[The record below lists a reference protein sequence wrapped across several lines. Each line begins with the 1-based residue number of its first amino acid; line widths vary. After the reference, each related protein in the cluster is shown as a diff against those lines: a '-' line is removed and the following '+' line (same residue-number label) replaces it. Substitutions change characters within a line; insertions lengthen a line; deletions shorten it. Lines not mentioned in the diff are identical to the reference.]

1 MAFRQRVGEV
11 RVDLQREQIQR
22 IETLRIDNRHIV
34 GGTNGWASKV
44 SACAPANIQC
54 ATFNHVSNWCQQP
67 ALAALFQQLES
78 ITAADNHDLSIF
90 NRGNGIDN
98 AMNTGDRN
106 TQRSENRSRFLCVII
121 PGLRY
126 ASERDKHR

>member
-44 SACAPANIQC
+44 SACTPADIQR
-54 ATFNHVSNWCQQP
+54 ATFYYVGNGCQKP
-67 ALAALFQQLES
+67 AYAAFFQQLES
-78 ITAADNHDLSIF
+78 VAAADNHDLSIF

-106 TQRSENRSRFLCVII
+106 TQRSENRSRFRCVII

>member
-1 MAFRQRVGEV
+1 MVGQA
-11 RVDLQREQIQR
+11 RL
-22 IETLRIDNRHIV
+22 
-34 GGTNGWASKV
+34 
-44 SACAPANIQC
+44 APALQPIYS
-54 ATFNHVSNWCQQP
+54 APRFTTSVIGCQQP

-78 ITAADNHDLSIF
+78 IPAADNHDLSIF

-106 TQRSENRSRFLCVII
+106 TQRSENPSRFRCVII

-126 ASERDKHR
+126 ASERNKYR